1 MVQDDPGFDKGFTI
15 IFHRPGLCGPTPWRM
30 WLNDTEQ
37 KITEAL
43 SKVISPVA
51 AANLLRRALREQS
64 PDLLGPRGWVEL
76 VEGPLQRE
84 LMGILPVSGL
94 LPDLQKLIRQLKA
107 QTPSLEVVR
116 DPTRPTLEATDL
128 REYVDLERKPDRQA
142 LVLDLARWE
151 GVLAVVL
158 DSVHGRE
165 CRLGAHND
173 SLIGL
178 LTTVHR
184 LLDRKG
190 SYRVFYTVFREAQ
203 LVLRPLDR
211 GYLAVLTRNETNLG
225 QLLYR
230 MSKIETLQVG
240 AER

>member
-1 MVQDDPGFDKGFTI
+1 
-15 IFHRPGLCGPTPWRM
+15 LS
-30 WLNDTEQ
+30 DTER
-37 KITEAL
+37 KIIEVL
-43 SKVISPVA
+43 SQVVSPVA
-51 AANLLRRALREQS
+51 ASNLLKRVLGGQS
-64 PDLLGPRGWVEL
+64 PDLLGPRSWVKL
-76 VEGPLQRE
+76 IEGPLQRE

-94 LPDLQKLIRQLKA
+94 MPDLQRLVRQLSA
-107 QTPSLEVVR
+107 QTPSIEVVP
-116 DPTRPTLEATDL
+116 DPTRPTLEATNL
-128 REYVDLERKPDRQA
+128 REYVDLEREPDRQA
-142 LVLDLARWE
+142 LVLDLARGE

-165 CRLGAHND
+165 CRLGVHND
-173 SLIGL
+173 SLVGL
-178 LTTVHR
+178 LSTVHR

-203 LVLRPLDR
+203 LVLRPLNR

-230 MSKIETLQVG
+230 MSKIEAIQVV

>member
-1 MVQDDPGFDKGFTI
+1 M
-15 IFHRPGLCGPTPWRM
+15 
-30 WLNDTEQ
+30 NDTER
-37 KITEAL
+37 KIIEAL
-43 SKVISPVA
+43 SQVVSPVA
-51 AANLLRRALREQS
+51 ASNLLKRALRGQS
-64 PDLLGPRGWVEL
+64 PDLLGPRSWVEL

-84 LMGILPVSGL
+84 LMGVLPVSGL
-94 LPDLQKLIRQLKA
+94 IPDLQKLVRQLSA
-107 QTPSLEVVR
+107 QTPSIEVVR

-128 REYVDLERKPDRQA
+128 REYVDLEREPDRQA

-178 LTTVHR
+178 LTIAHR

-211 GYLAVLTRNETNLG
+211 GYLAVLTRKETNLG

-230 MSKIETLQVG
+230 MSKIEAIQVG

>member
-1 MVQDDPGFDKGFTI
+1 MS
-15 IFHRPGLCGPTPWRM
+15 
-30 WLNDTEQ
+30 DTER
-37 KITEAL
+37 KIIEAL
-43 SKVISPVA
+43 SQVVSPVA
-51 AANLLRRALREQS
+51 ASNLLKRALGGQS
-64 PDLLGPRGWVEL
+64 PDLLGPRSWVEL
-76 VEGPLQRE
+76 LEGPLRRE
-84 LMGILPVSGL
+84 LMGVLPVSGL
-94 LPDLQKLIRQLKA
+94 IPDLQRLVRQLSA
-107 QTPSLEVVR
+107 QTPSIEVVR
-116 DPTRPTLEATDL
+116 DPTRPTLEATNL
-128 REYVDLERKPDRQA
+128 REYVDLEREPDRQA
-142 LVLDLARWE
+142 LVLDLARGE

-165 CRLGAHND
+165 CRLGVHND
-173 SLIGL
+173 SLVSL
-178 LTTVHR
+178 LSTVHR

-230 MSKIETLQVG
+230 MSKIEAIQVG

>member
-1 MVQDDPGFDKGFTI
+1 
-15 IFHRPGLCGPTPWRM
+15 M

-51 AANLLRRALREQS
+51 AANLLRRALRGQS
-64 PDLLGPRGWVEL
+64 PDSLGPRGWVEL

-94 LPDLQKLIRQLKA
+94 LPDLQRLIRQLKA

-128 REYVDLERKPDRQA
+128 REYVDLEREPDRQA

>member
-1 MVQDDPGFDKGFTI
+1 M
-15 IFHRPGLCGPTPWRM
+15 
-30 WLNDTEQ
+30 NDTER
-37 KITEAL
+37 KIIEAL
-43 SKVISPVA
+43 SQMISPVA
-51 AANLLRRALREQS
+51 ASNLLKRALRGQS

-76 VEGPLQRE
+76 LEGPLQRE
-84 LMGILPVSGL
+84 LMSILPVNGL
-94 LPDLQKLIRQLKA
+94 TPDLQQLARQLRA

-116 DPTRPTLEATDL
+116 DPTRPTLETTDL
-128 REYVDLERKPDRQA
+128 TEYIDLAREQDRQA
-142 LVLDLARWE
+142 LVLELARGE

-158 DSVHGRE
+158 DSVHGQE
-165 CRLGAHND
+165 YRLGAHTD
-173 SLIGL
+173 SLVSL
-178 LTTVHR
+178 LSTVHR

-225 QLLYR
+225 QMLYR
-230 MSKIETLQVG
+230 MSKIEAIQVG

>member
-1 MVQDDPGFDKGFTI
+1 M
-15 IFHRPGLCGPTPWRM
+15 
-30 WLNDTEQ
+30 NDTER
-37 KITEAL
+37 KIIEAL
-43 SKVISPVA
+43 SQVVSPVA
-51 AANLLRRALREQS
+51 ASNLLKRALRGQS
-64 PDLLGPRGWVEL
+64 PDLLGPRSWVEL

-84 LMGILPVSGL
+84 LMGVLPVSGL
-94 LPDLQKLIRQLKA
+94 IPDLQKLVRQLSA
-107 QTPSLEVVR
+107 QTPSIEVVR
-116 DPTRPTLEATDL
+116 DPTRPTLETTDL
-128 REYVDLERKPDRQA
+128 SEYVDLEREPDRQA

-178 LTTVHR
+178 LTIVHR

-230 MSKIETLQVG
+230 MSKIEALQVG